1 MRKVL
6 LFLLFNCFC
15 LLGWAQIK
23 QVSGTVTSKEDGS
36 PVPGANVLVKGT
48 SNGAQTDGNGKFSI
62 KVDASATLVF
72 QAVGF
77 AGQEIK
83 VAGREVINVSLLAD
97 QKQLQEVV
105 VVGYGTQLKRDLTG
119 SIGKVT
125 SKEFKEQPLSSFESA
140 LQGRTTGVYINS
152 GSGKLGQGV
161 NIRVRGISSIS
172 ASNQPLFVI
181 DGIPVVSED
190 LGSQGEPMNP
200 MADINPDDIE
210 SIEVLKDAASAA
222 IYGSRASNGVIMV
235 STKKGKVGKT
245 KVSFSA
251 SGGVSDATH
260 LRQFLNPAQYRELF
274 TAAAENMGYD
284 IAEEFEAES
293 RSDDWNKSFETDWNN
308 SAFQKGAVQ
317 QYSAS
322 VTGGDAKTTFFVSST
337 LNDQKGVILGNNFKR
352 MSGRLNLDHGI
363 SKSVKIGTSI
373 NLVKS
378 INDRISADNE
388 FANPVQ
394 LNAIPPIQPMY
405 DAGGEYNN
413 ATLYYNNL
421 INLDNAFNTQTNFR
435 TLGNAYLSWN
445 LIPELTF
452 RSEFGLDY
460 LNLEESVWNGR
471 KTLDGGPQG
480 FSSDNQVR
488 SSNWVF
494 KNNLTWDKT
503 LNQFHNLQVLAG
515 FDYQESTLLGTS
527 VSGKNFASDT
537 FKKIQNAAVIS
548 AGSTTETGYSFVSYI
563 LRGNYKF
570 KDRYLFGATLRVDG
584 SSRFGKDNRYGAFPS
599 ISAGWLASEENFL
612 ANNSTISFLKLRAS
626 YGVTGN
632 SEIGNFAS
640 HSLYNSV
647 FYADQAG
654 ITPATLGAPDL
665 SWERTAQ
672 GNIGVDYGLFNNR
685 ISGEIDV
692 YQKRTNDLLLF
703 LPTQASN
710 GFTGITKN
718 IGDLTNRGIE
728 FSINT
733 QNLIHEF
740 KWSTSFNISFNRNKV
755 TNMNG
760 AVITG
765 GSRTLSRIEEGQPY
779 GIFYGKKYAGVDPEN
794 GDALYM
800 NKDGSKTNDYDAADE
815 MILGDPNPAFSG
827 GLGNKFSYH
836 NFDLDIQTQFVSG
849 NDLYNIAGFFQSV
862 NGDYFDNQTVDQM
875 NYWKSP
881 GQITNI
887 PQPRLYE
894 GNGAGKS
901 SRWVEDGSYLR
912 FKAVT
917 LGYNIPLAT
926 TKRLGI
932 DNLRVY
938 LSAQNLFTFTNYTG
952 YDPEVNASYT
962 GNVNLGH
969 DFYTPPQSRTII
981 LGVNVGF

>member
-1 MRKVL
+1 MRKIVL
-6 LFLLFNCFC
+6 LVLFNCFC
-15 LLGWAQIK
+15 LFSWAQVK
-23 QVSGTVTSKEDGS
+23 QVSGTVTSKEDGAA
-36 PVPGANVLVKGT
+36 VPGVSVVVKGT
-48 SNGAQTDGNGKFSI
+48 SNGTQTDGNGKFSI
-62 KVDASATLVF
+62 KAEASAILVF
-72 QAVGF
+72 KAVGF
-77 AGQEIK
+77 SDQEIK
-83 VAGREVINVSLLAD
+83 VGSRDVLNVSLLSD

-119 SIGKVT
+119 AIGKVT

-152 GSGKLGQGV
+152 GSGKLGQAM

-181 DGIPVVSED
+181 DGVPVVTED

-222 IYGSRASNGVIMV
+222 IYGSRASNGVIIV

-251 SGGVSDATH
+251 FGGVSDATH

-274 TAAAENMGYD
+274 TAAAENMDYN

-308 SAFQKGAVQ
+308 AAFQKGAVQ

-352 MSGRLNLDHGI
+352 MSGRLSLDHGI
-363 SKSVKIGTSI
+363 SPKVKIGTSI

-378 INDRISADNE
+378 VNDRVSADNE
-388 FANPVQ
+388 FSNPVQ

-405 DAGGEYNN
+405 AEDGEYNN

-421 INLDNAFNTQTNFR
+421 INLDNALNTQTNFR

-445 LIPELTF
+445 VIPELTF
-452 RSEFGLDY
+452 RSEVGLDY

-503 LNQFHNLQVLAG
+503 LSQFHNLQVLAG

-548 AGSTTETGYSFVSYI
+548 AGSTSETGYSFVSYI

-584 SSRFGKDNRYGAFPS
+584 SSRFGRDNRYGAFPS
-599 ISAGWLASEENFL
+599 ISAGWVASEENFL
-612 ANNSTISFLKLRAS
+612 ANNNAISFLKLRAS

-640 HSLYNSV
+640 RSLYSSI
-647 FYADQAG
+647 FYADQSG
-654 ITPATLGAPDL
+654 LIPTTLGSPDL
-665 SWERTAQ
+665 GWERTAQ
-672 GNIGVDYGLFNNR
+672 GDIGIDYGFFNNR
-685 ISGEIDV
+685 ISGEIDI
-692 YQKRTNDLLLF
+692 YQKKTNDLLLV
-703 LPTQASN
+703 LPLPSTN
-710 GFTGITKN
+710 GYTGITKN

-760 AVITG
+760 AIISG

-815 MILGDPNPAFSG
+815 MILGNPNPDFTG

-875 NYWKSP
+875 NYWKTP

-912 FKAVT
+912 LKAVT

-932 DNLRVY
+932 ENLRIY
-938 LSAQNLFTFTNYTG
+938 ASAQNLFTWTNYTG

-969 DFYTPPQSRTII
+969 DFYTPPQARTIM